1 MKGDKKLLVGFILF
15 AIFIL
20 VFGFFSIK
28 NKIEGPFR
36 VAKQN
41 SEVTEADVRRVLA
54 AKDTDQDGLTDE
66 QEIFTYYTSIY
77 LADSDSDGYNDKE
90 EVDAGSDPIN
100 AESTPLNKNV
110 ATKQGTIIPQQNSEL
125 SIEEIRTLLVKMG
138 LPQAT
143 IDQVDDE
150 TLRKIYQET
159 IQETGVDPN
168 NFSLDDLG
176 QVNVDQ
182 IKQNLDASTNTNTN
196 SGTSQDISNLDIAQ
210 IRQLLLSAGANADV
224 LSTIDD
230 ETLKKTFIE
239 EMTKTQ

>member
-20 VFGFFSIK
+20 VFGYFSIK
-28 NKIEGPFR
+28 NKIEGPFQ

-41 SEVTEADVRRVLA
+41 SEVTEADVRRILA
-54 AKDTDQDGLTDE
+54 VKDTDQDGLTDE

-77 LADSDSDGYNDKE
+77 LADSDSDGYNDKG

-110 ATKQGTIIPQQNSEL
+110 ATKQATTIPEQNNEL
-125 SIEEIRTLLVKMG
+125 STQEIRALLVKMG
-138 LPQAT
+138 VPQTT

-176 QVNVDQ
+176 QVNVNQ
-182 IKQNLDASTNTNTN
+182 VKETSGAST
-196 SGTSQDISNLDIAQ
+196 GQDISNLDIAQ

-230 ETLKKTFIE
+230 ETLKQAFIE
-239 EMTKTQ
+239 AMTKAQ

>member
-1 MKGDKKLLVGFILF
+1 MKGDKKLLVGFLLF

-20 VFGFFSIK
+20 VFGYFSVK

-41 SEVTEADVRRVLA
+41 SEVTEADVRRILA
-54 AKDTDQDGLTDE
+54 VKDTDQDGLTDE

-110 ATKQGTIIPQQNSEL
+110 ATKQGIIIPQQNNEL
-125 SIEEIRTLLVKMG
+125 NIEEIRALLVKMG
-138 LPQAT
+138 VPQTT

-159 IQETGVDPN
+159 IQETGVNPN

-176 QVNVDQ
+176 QVDVNQV
-182 IKQNLDASTNTNTN
+182 KETSGAST
-196 SGTSQDISNLDIAQ
+196 GQDISNLDIAQ
-210 IRQLLLSAGANADV
+210 IRQLLLSAGADADA

-230 ETLKKTFIE
+230 GTLREAFIE
-239 EMTKTQ
+239 AMTTAQ